1 MTLSKEEI
9 EEIEEEERIR
19 AEARLK
25 YSRKK
30 EKLPTSSITKVIG
43 VILVILLIL
52 SIYFKQ
58 PLVLFFA
65 FIPIVYFIPAII
77 GYEKQKEN
85 AQAILLLNL
94 FLGWTF
100 IGWIIA
106 LVWAHT
112 KD

>member
-1 MTLSKEEI
+1 MPLSKEEV
-9 EEIEEEERIR
+9 EKIEEEERIR
-19 AEARLK
+19 TEARLK

-30 EKLPTSSITKVIG
+30 EKLPTSPITKVLA
-43 VILVILLIL
+43 VILVILLIA
-52 SIYFKQ
+52 SIYYAQ
-58 PLVLFFA
+58 PFILFA
-65 FIPIVYFIPAII
+65 PFIPIIYFIPAIV

-106 LVWAHT
+106 LVWAYT